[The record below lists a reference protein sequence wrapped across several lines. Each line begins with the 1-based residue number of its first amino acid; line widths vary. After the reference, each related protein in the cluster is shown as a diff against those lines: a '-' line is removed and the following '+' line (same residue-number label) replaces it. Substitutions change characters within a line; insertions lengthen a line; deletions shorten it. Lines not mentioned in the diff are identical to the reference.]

1 MVKFITSSF
10 LAFSLTLI
18 LFTNASSVTAERLN
32 FDPPQFKNYVMQ
44 KQIENLHAVLPA
56 DHLIVGLG
64 SADISTMVDAFFF

>member
-1 MVKFITSSF
+1 
-10 LAFSLTLI
+10 
-18 LFTNASSVTAERLN
+18 
-32 FDPPQFKNYVMQ
+32 VMQ